1 MSKTKYNRDYNI
13 EKAYTKEIDLQTKVV
28 KSKKVY
34 KRKDKYKARY

>member
-13 EKAYTKEIDLQTKVV
+13 EKSYSKEIDLQTKVV
-28 KSKKVY
+28 KSKKAY